1 MSPEDDALFQGAK
14 DLYNAGKKQQAY
26 QQFCDLY
33 LNNRDNASLLCWIGY
48 STPNQDEAKQ
58 ALADVEQLNPNHP
71 SLPKLRERID
81 KLERIAEWKHRQKQV
96 NKPLEM
102 TCPYCHYTGPVRAKG
117 KTAVGGWIWFAACF
131 LGFIGLLVASSLM
144 ASTVVPDYL
153 LNQMQQNINST
164 EGCSFFLLL
173 LSFVG
178 FFIRKHRYVCGNC
191 GIALGDMT

>member
-1 MSPEDDALFQGAK
+1 MSPEDAALFQEAK
-14 DLYNAGKKQQAY
+14 DLYNAGRHQQAY
-26 QQFCDLY
+26 QHFCDLY

-48 STPNQDEAKQ
+48 STPNLDEAQQ
-58 ALADVEQLNPNHP
+58 ALSDVERLNPNHP
-71 SLPKLRERID
+71 SLPKLRERIGN
-81 KLERIAEWKHRQKQV
+81 LEQIAERHEA

-117 KTAVGGWIWFAACF
+117 KTAAGGWIWFAVCF
-131 LGFIGLLVASSLM
+131 LGFIGLLAASAMM
-144 ASTVVPDYL
+144 ASTVVPAYL
-153 LNQMQQNINST
+153 LNQIQQNINAT

-178 FFIRKHRYVCGNC
+178 FFIRKHRYVCGQC